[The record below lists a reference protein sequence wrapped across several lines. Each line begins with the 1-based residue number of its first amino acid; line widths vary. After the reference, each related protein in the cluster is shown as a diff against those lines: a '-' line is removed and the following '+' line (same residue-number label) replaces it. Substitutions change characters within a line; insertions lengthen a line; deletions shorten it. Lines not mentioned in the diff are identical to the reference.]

1 MLYKVWRSSG
11 GTFKMGDI
19 YRLLDDGFEKCI
31 TRDSGGRTEVVGY
44 SGLVLPYDTLAPY
57 VIAIHKNGF
66 DYRALAERQ
75 KGN

>member
-1 MLYKVWRSSG
+1 MLYKVWRNSG
-11 GTFKMGDI
+11 GVFKMGEV

-31 TRDSGGRTEVVGY
+31 TRTVNGRMEITGY
-44 SGLVLPYDTLAPY
+44 TGLILPYDAVAPY
-57 VIAIHKNGF
+57 VIAMHKNGF